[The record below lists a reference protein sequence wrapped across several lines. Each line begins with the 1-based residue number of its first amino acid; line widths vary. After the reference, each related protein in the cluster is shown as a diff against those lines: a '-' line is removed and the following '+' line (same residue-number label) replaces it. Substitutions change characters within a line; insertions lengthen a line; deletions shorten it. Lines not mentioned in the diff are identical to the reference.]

1 MNITTTKG
9 KKMETVQ
16 MANTVNGFAIAI
28 TKVPNRIK
36 TGQTVFSVVR
46 VDRTN
51 KFVTLTNH
59 DNESAARKT
68 ANKYWLQD
76 MGR

>member
-1 MNITTTKG
+1 
-9 KKMETVQ
+9 METVQ
-16 MANTVNGFAIAI
+16 MANTRNGFAIAI

-36 TGQTVFSVVR
+36 TGQSVFSVVR
-46 VDRTN
+46 VDRSN
-51 KFVTLTNH
+51 AFVTLTNH
-59 DNESAARKT
+59 DNEVEARKV

>member
-1 MNITTTKG
+1 
-9 KKMETVQ
+9 METVQ

-28 TKVPNRIK
+28 TKIQNRVK
-36 TGQTVFSVVR
+36 SGQSIFSVVR

-51 KFVTLTNH
+51 RFVTLTKH
-59 DNESAARKT
+59 DDEAAARKT

>member
-1 MNITTTKG
+1 
-9 KKMETVQ
+9 METIQ

-28 TKVPNRIK
+28 TKVPNRAK
-36 TGQTVFSVVR
+36 AGQSIFSVVR

-51 KFVTLTNH
+51 KFATLTNH
-59 DNESAARKT
+59 GNEVEARKT

>member
-1 MNITTTKG
+1 
-9 KKMETVQ
+9 METLQ
-16 MANTVNGFAIAI
+16 MANTVNGFGIAV
-28 TKVPNRIK
+28 TKVPNRAAAGRSI
-36 TGQTVFSVVR
+36 FSVVR

-59 DNESAARKT
+59 GNEAEARKT

>member
-1 MNITTTKG
+1 VEG

-28 TKVPNRIK
+28 TKVPNRVK
-36 TGQTVFSVVR
+36 SGQTVFSVVR

-51 KFVTLTNH
+51 KFATLTNH
-59 DNESAARKT
+59 NNEAAARKV

>member
-1 MNITTTKG
+1 
-9 KKMETVQ
+9 METVQ

-28 TKVPNRIK
+28 TKVPNRVK
-36 TGQTVFSVVR
+36 SGQSVFSVVR

-59 DNESAARKT
+59 ADEASARMT